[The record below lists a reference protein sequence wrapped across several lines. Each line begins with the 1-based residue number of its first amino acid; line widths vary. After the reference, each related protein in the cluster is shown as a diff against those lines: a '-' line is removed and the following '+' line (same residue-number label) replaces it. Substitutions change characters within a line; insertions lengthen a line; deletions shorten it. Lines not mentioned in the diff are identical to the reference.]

1 MVEIPYS
8 ADFKVQIVRHVSNI
22 LILKSEQTGFQ
33 LQMSLE
39 NNIERDI
46 AALLLRGFNE
56 KFQEAPDKI
65 RELSEKDFFRKKE

>member
-1 MVEIPYS
+1 
-8 ADFKVQIVRHVSNI
+8 
-22 LILKSEQTGFQ
+22 
-33 LQMSLE
+33 MSLE

-65 RELSEKDFFRKKE
+65 RELSEKDFFQKKEKIWSN